1 MGRKIKMGKDMKRI
15 LLVTTCVAAM
25 AGGTAAAFG
34 QAADPEK
41 QDKVSDAREQDA
53 NFVLQE
59 IIVTATRRSQKLQ
72 DVPLSVTAFTQEK
85 LTRAGIV
92 GYEGLAHNTP
102 GIVMNKA
109 SQNFNNFSARGIA
122 TNGYG
127 AGLQSTVAIY
137 IDELPISANGNSTIL
152 DPSLYDVERVEFL
165 RGPQGTLFGAGS
177 LAGAVRILTK
187 KPDLNE
193 FGVSGL
199 VDWALT
205 GSDSFRQRYN
215 IMINTPLIE
224 DKLALRVVGFYRNE
238 EGYVDNLGT
247 DIENSNKLVAWGGR
261 ATLLWEPN
269 ERMAVKLLVSHEDS
283 NPKDSSLVDPE
294 LERNQ
299 RISAKPDVFAGKLT
313 SYNATFDYQFDG
325 AHLTSSSTYS
335 RYDQLF
341 VVDLAGATGGAVPY
355 FLEALAYDEIFV
367 EEARLVSDPG
377 GKVDWVVG
385 GFYFAK
391 RRDVDSTS
399 LTTDPY
405 LGLLGYS
412 GLTDAIFGSN
422 LAHANQHEL
431 AGFGE
436 LTYHIS
442 DNFWVT
448 GGLRYGSTDVQGF
461 AEEGGFTTNFFPLL
475 RNGIFGVPITTIPTA
490 AATGVKVKASRLSYK
505 ASVSYKPVDNITTY
519 ATVSTGFRAPVVNR
533 RAGVSA
539 VDPTDLIIPDGAG
552 SDTLINYEVGLK
564 GRWLDG
570 KLTAN
575 LAAYLID
582 WKNIQAQAN
591 RISDVAQFVT
601 NIDAA
606 RSKGFEFEI
615 AAIPAEG
622 LTINLNGS
630 FNDAKVVSLTDQQA
644 ATSGAVDGARLAS
657 PHFQGTAIITYSFDV
672 GDESKGFVSG
682 RVSHVASFPNQFP
695 NVPGNPLVAS
705 PTFDFTDTFNTVHL
719 SAGVNNDTWS
729 VIVYAENLF
738 DNHSFAYVH
747 PEGFISNRY
756 GTLRPRT
763 IGLRVKYEY

>member
-1 MGRKIKMGKDMKRI
+1 MGNEMRKF
-15 LLVTTCVAAM
+15 LFATTC
-25 AGGTAAAFG
+25 AAAILGGATATFG
-34 QAADPEK
+34 QAADTEK
-41 QDKVSDAREQDA
+41 QDKVSDAKNQRGYE
-53 NFVLQE
+53 LQE
-59 IIVTATRRSQKLQ
+59 IIVTSTRRSLKLQ

-85 LTRAGIV
+85 LSKAGII

-102 GIVMNKA
+102 GIVVNRA
-109 SQNFNNFSARGIA
+109 SQNFNNFTARGIA

-165 RGPQGTLFGAGS
+165 RGPQGTLFGSGS
-177 LAGAVRILTK
+177 VAGAVRILTK
-187 KPDLNE
+187 SPDLNE
-193 FGVSGL
+193 FGYSAL
-199 VDWALT
+199 VDYGLT

-224 DKLALRVVGFYRNE
+224 DELALRIVGFYRHE
-238 EGYVDNLGT
+238 DGYVDNLGT
-247 DIENSNKLVAWGGR
+247 GIDNSNKLVAWGGR

-269 ERMAVKLLVSHEDS
+269 EQMSLKLQFSHEDS
-283 NPKDSSLVDPE
+283 EPEDSSLVDPV
-294 LERNQ
+294 LGRNQ
-299 RISAKPDVFAGKLT
+299 RFSAKPDVFAGKLT
-313 SYNATFDYQFDG
+313 SYNATFEYQFDG

-341 VVDLAGATGGAVPY
+341 IVDLAGATSGAVPF
-355 FLEALAYDEIFV
+355 FLEALAYDETFV
-367 EEARLVSDPG
+367 EEVRLVSDPG
-377 GKVDWVVG
+377 DKIDWVIG

-399 LTTDPY
+399 LTSQPF
-405 LGLLGYS
+405 LNALGYS
-412 GLTDAIFGSN
+412 GLTDAIFGYS

-431 AGFGE
+431 AAFGE
-436 LTYHIS
+436 LTYHVS

-448 GGLRYGSTDVQGF
+448 GGLRYGGTDVQGF
-461 AEEGGFTTNFFPLL
+461 SEEGSFTTNFFPLL
-475 RNGIFGVPITTIPTA
+475 QNGFYGLPITTTPTPA
-490 AATGVKVKASRLSYK
+490 AAGVKVKASRLSYK
-505 ASVSYKPVDNITTY
+505 ASVSYKPSDNITTY
-519 ATVSTGFRAPVVNR
+519 ATVSTGFRAPVANS
-533 RAGVSA
+533 RAGSVSS

-552 SDTLINYEVGLK
+552 SDTLTNYEIGLK

-575 LAAYLID
+575 FAAYLID
-582 WKNIQAQAN
+582 WKNIQVQAN
-591 RISDVAQFVT
+591 RLSDVVQFAT
-601 NIDAA
+601 NIGAA
-606 RSKGFEFEI
+606 QSKGFEFEI

-630 FNDAKVVSLTDQQA
+630 FNDAKVTSLTDLEA
-644 ATSGAVDGARLAS
+644 AISGAVKGARLAS
-657 PHFQGTAIITYSFDV
+657 PHFQGTASITYSFDV
-672 GDESKGFVSG
+672 GVEAKGFISG
-682 RVSHVASFPNQFP
+682 SVSHVSSFPNQFP
-695 NVPGNPLVAS
+695 NVPGRPTFEAA
-705 PTFDFTDTFNTVHL
+705 TFDFTDTFNTVHL

-738 DNHSFAYVH
+738 DDHSFAYVH

-763 IGLRVKYEY
+763 IGLRVNYEY

>member
-1 MGRKIKMGKDMKRI
+1 MGQDMKNI
-15 LLVTTCVAAM
+15 LLATTCVAAM
-25 AGGTAAAFG
+25 LGGAATAFG

-41 QDKVSDAREQDA
+41 QADEKDQGGYE
-53 NFVLQE
+53 LQE

-72 DVPLSVTAFTQEK
+72 DIPLSVTAFTQEK
-85 LTRAGIV
+85 LTKAGII

-102 GIVMNKA
+102 GIVVNKA
-109 SQNFNNFSARGIA
+109 SQNFNNFTARGIG

-165 RGPQGTLFGAGS
+165 RGPQGTLFGSGS

-193 FGVSGL
+193 FGASGL

-215 IMINTPLIE
+215 VMVNTPLID
-224 DKLALRVVGFYRNE
+224 DKLALRIVGFYRNE
-238 EGYVDNLGT
+238 DGYVDNLGT
-247 DIENSNKLVAWGGR
+247 GIENSNKLVSWGGR

-269 ERMAVKLLVSHEDS
+269 EKMSLKLLISHEDS
-283 NPKDSSLVDPE
+283 EPEDSSLVDPE

-299 RISAKPDVFAGKLT
+299 RFSVKPDVFAGDLT
-313 SYNATFDYQFDG
+313 SYNATFEYQFDG

-341 VVDLAGATGGAVPY
+341 IVDLAGTTGGAVPY

-377 GKVDWVVG
+377 GKIDWVVG

-405 LGLLGYS
+405 LGFLGYS
-412 GLTDAIFGSN
+412 GLTDAIFGSS
-422 LAHANQHEL
+422 LAHAKQHEL

-436 LTYHIS
+436 LTYHVS

-461 AEEGGFTTNFFPLL
+461 AEEGGFGSNFFFLL
-475 RNGIFGVPITTIPTA
+475 GNGIFGVPITTTPIA
-490 AATGVKVKASRLSYK
+490 AASGVKVKASRLSYK
-505 ASVSYKPVDNITTY
+505 ASVSYKPLDNITTY

-533 RAGVSA
+533 RAGVSQNDA
-539 VDPTDLIIPDGAG
+539 TDLIIPDGAG
-552 SDTLINYEVGLK
+552 SDTLTNYEVGLK

-582 WKNIQAQAN
+582 WKNIQIQAN
-591 RISDVAQFVT
+591 RVSDAAQFVT

-606 RSKGFEFEI
+606 QSKGFEFEI
-615 AAIPAEG
+615 AAIPVEG

-630 FNDAKVVSLTDQQA
+630 FNDAQVTSITEQQA
-644 ATSGAVDGARLAS
+644 ATSGAVDDARLAS
-657 PHFQGTAIITYSFDV
+657 PHFQGTAIITYSFDI
-672 GDESKGFVSG
+672 GMESKGFVSG
-682 RVSHVASFPNQFP
+682 RVSHVGSFPNQFP
-695 NVPGNPLVAS
+695 NKAGEPEVPAV
-705 PTFDFTDTFNTVHL
+705 TFDPTDAFSTVHL

-729 VIVYAENLF
+729 VIAYVENLF
-738 DNHSFAYVH
+738 DDHSFAYVH
-747 PEGFISNRY
+747 PEVFIANRY
-756 GTLRPRT
+756 ATLRPRT
-763 IGLRVKYEY
+763 IGLRVNLNY